1 MSFMFNPYPYDDPK
15 AVNHIQLK
23 DELKKTFTRNSMQ
36 TADKI
41 AAAIANIIS
50 KNDNCIVG
58 IDGYISAPFEQFSG
72 LVSIRLAQLF
82 DLKATVINTEEVWL
96 DSDKLDEILL
106 PYLPEDRAED
116 PVLLYGKLYKNGY
129 ESLMSE
135 EKKNSIIHQ
144 LKDFKENGRGVLILY
159 GNAALIDSFRESCD
173 LKLFIDMTQKRTIL
187 NIRNGSC
194 GNIGEKDRTFV
205 NLMIRRS
212 YYVDFENA
220 MTLRGKLIRNNL
232 IDYYITGDDPDK
244 MQLLPVTKL
253 KELFE
258 VMVSYPL
265 RCRPVYL
272 EGVWGGFYVKKL
284 RNLPKEMKNC
294 AWVFDLIPMEV
305 SIVADLNDMQL
316 EFPFYSFVQT
326 IGEKLMG
333 SKAHKK
339 FGGYFPIRFNYDDTF
354 HSSGNMSIQ
363 VHPNGDYVKKNNCEL
378 GRQDESY
385 YMVVTGQQAK
395 TYCGFKQNADVEEF
409 VEKTRRA
416 EKYGE
421 GFNHDDY
428 VASVP
433 SKPGMQFLI
442 PSGTIHAS
450 GRNQV
455 ILEIGSLTIGSY
467 TYKMYDYMRKDL
479 EGNLR
484 PIHTYHGDKVLR
496 RDFKEDY
503 VNKNLIQQPRIIRED
518 GFTEIVVGEHDLL
531 YFSLRN
537 VIFADKYTD
546 ITTDRFH
553 VLTLVDGEKCTIRSL
568 TNPDKFFVQDYLDM
582 VIIPADFGPY
592 EVINEGVGVVTMHKT
607 LLKDGFENE

>member
-15 AVNHIQLK
+15 AVNHIQINE
-23 DELKKTFTRNSMQ
+23 ELKKSFTGTSMQ
-36 TADKI
+36 TVDKV
-41 AAAIANIIS
+41 AAASADIIS
-50 KNDNCIVG
+50 KKGKCIVG
-58 IDGYISAPFEQFSG
+58 IDGYISAPFAQFSG
-72 LVSIRLAQLF
+72 LLSIRLAQL
-82 DLKATVINTEEVWL
+82 DVKATVINTEDVWL
-96 DSDKLDEILL
+96 DSDTLHELLL
-106 PYLPEDRAED
+106 PYLPEDRTED
-116 PVLLYGKLYKNGY
+116 PVLLYGKLYKKGY
-129 ESLMSE
+129 ESLMNDE
-135 EKKNSIIHQ
+135 RKEGIIGQ
-144 LKDFKENGRGVLILY
+144 LKDFHENGQGVLIFC
-159 GNAALIDSFRESCD
+159 GNAALIDSFREYCD
-173 LKLFIDMTQKRTIL
+173 LKLFIDMTQKKTIL
-187 NIRNGSC
+187 NIRNGLC
-194 GNIGEKDRTFV
+194 GNLGEKDRSLV
-205 NLMIRRS
+205 NRMIRRS

-220 MTLRGKLIRNNL
+220 MSLRGKLIRNNS
-232 IDYYITGDDPDK
+232 IDFYITGDNPEK
-244 MQLLPVTKL
+244 MQLLPVVKM

-258 VMVSYPL
+258 IMVSYPL

-272 EGVWGGFYVKKL
+272 EGVWGGFYIKKL

-305 SIVADLNDMQL
+305 SIVADLQDMQL
-316 EFPFYSFVQT
+316 EFPFYCFVQT
-326 IGEKLMG
+326 IGERLMG

-363 VHPNGDYVKKNNCEL
+363 VHPDEEYVTKNNLEL

-409 VEKTRRA
+409 IEKSKRA
-416 EKYGE
+416 ESDGE
-421 GFNHDDY
+421 GFNHDEY

-442 PSGTIHAS
+442 PAGTIHAS

-503 VNKNLIQQPRIIRED
+503 VNQNFIQQPRVIRED
-518 GFTEIVVGEHDLL
+518 GFTEVIVGEHDLL

-537 VIFADKYTD
+537 VIFAERYTD
-546 ITTDRFH
+546 AATDRFH

-568 TNPDKFFVQDYLDM
+568 TDPDKFFRQDYLDM
-582 VIIPADFGPY
+582 VIVPAGFGPY

>member
-15 AVNHIQLK
+15 AVNHIELNE
-23 DELKKTFTRNSMQ
+23 ELKKTFTRNSMQ
-36 TADKI
+36 TADKA
-41 AAAIANIIS
+41 AAAINDIVS
-50 KNDNCIVG
+50 KKKNCIVG
-58 IDGYISAPFEQFSG
+58 IDGYLSAPFERLSG

-82 DLKATVINTEEVWL
+82 DVKATVINTEDVWL
-96 DSDKLDEILL
+96 ESDKLHELLL
-106 PYLPEDRAED
+106 PYLPENREED
-116 PVLLYGKLYKNGY
+116 PVLLYGKLYKKGY
-129 ESLMSE
+129 ESLMAE
-135 EKKNSIIHQ
+135 EKKDKILRY
-144 LKDFKENGRGVLILY
+144 LKEFKENGSGALILY
-159 GNAALIDSFRESCD
+159 GNAALIDSFREYCD
-173 LKLFIDMTQKRTIL
+173 LKLFIDMTQKKTIL

-194 GNIGEKDRTFV
+194 GNLGEKDRTFV

-212 YYVDFENA
+212 YYVDFELA
-220 MTLRGKLIRNNL
+220 MALRGKLIKNNL
-232 IDYYITGDDPDK
+232 IDYYITGDDPDR

-258 VMVSYPL
+258 EMAAYPL

-305 SIVADLNDMQL
+305 SIVADLEDMQL
-316 EFPFYSFVQT
+316 EFPFYFFVQT

-354 HSSGNMSIQ
+354 HASGNMSIQ
-363 VHPNGDYVKKNNCEL
+363 VHPNEEYVKKNNCEL

-409 VEKTRRA
+409 IEKTKRA
-416 EKYGE
+416 ETYGE
-421 GFNHDDY
+421 GFDHDAY

-433 SKPGMQFLI
+433 SKPGMQFII
-442 PSGTIHAS
+442 PAGTIHAS
-450 GRNQV
+450 GRNQL

-503 VNKNLIQQPRIIRED
+503 VKQNFIQEPRVIREE
-518 GFTEIVVGEHDLL
+518 GFTETIVGEHDYI

-537 VIFADKYTD
+537 VIFADRYTD

-553 VLTLVDGEKCTIRSL
+553 VLTLVDGEKCLIRSL
-568 TNPDKFFVQDYLDM
+568 TDPGKFFRQEYLDM
-582 VIIPADFGPY
+582 VIVPAGFGPY
-592 EVINEGVGVVTMHKT
+592 EVINEGFGVVTMHKT

>member
-1 MSFMFNPYPYDDPK
+1 MSK
-15 AVNHIQLK
+15 
-23 DELKKTFTRNSMQ
+23 
-36 TADKI
+36 
-41 AAAIANIIS
+41 
-50 KNDNCIVG
+50 
-58 IDGYISAPFEQFSG
+58 
-72 LVSIRLAQLF
+72 
-82 DLKATVINTEEVWL
+82 
-96 DSDKLDEILL
+96 
-106 PYLPEDRAED
+106 
-116 PVLLYGKLYKNGY
+116 
-129 ESLMSE
+129 
-135 EKKNSIIHQ
+135 EKKEQILRQ
-144 LKDFKENGRGVLILY
+144 LKDFKKNGHGALIFY
-159 GNAALIDSFRESCD
+159 GNAALMDSFREYCD

-194 GNIGEKDRTFV
+194 GNLGEKGRMAI
-205 NLMIRRS
+205 NLMLRRS
-212 YYVDFENA
+212 YYVDFEIA
-220 MTLRGKLIRNNL
+220 MAHRGKLIRNNL
-232 IDYYITGDDPDK
+232 IDYYITGDHPDG
-244 MQLLPVTKL
+244 MQLLPLAKM

-305 SIVADLNDMQL
+305 SIVADLADMQL
-316 EFPFYSFVQT
+316 EFPFYCFVQT
-326 IGEKLMG
+326 IGEALMG

-363 VHPNGDYVKKNNCEL
+363 VHPDGEFVKENNGEL

-395 TYCGFKQNADVEEF
+395 TYCGFKENADVEEF
-409 VEKTRRA
+409 IEKAKRA

-421 GFNHDDY
+421 GFDHDAY

-442 PSGTIHAS
+442 PAGTIHAS
-450 GRNQV
+450 GRNQL

-484 PIHTYHGDKVLR
+484 PIHTYYGDKVLR
-496 RDFKEDY
+496 RDFKGDY
-503 VNKNLIQQPRIIRED
+503 VKQNFIQEPRVIRND
-518 GFTEIVVGEHDLL
+518 GFTETIVGEHDLI

-537 VIFADKYTD
+537 VIFADRYTD
-546 ITTDRFH
+546 ETTDRFH
-553 VLTLVDGEKCTIRSL
+553 VLTLVDGEKCLIRSL
-568 TNPDKFFVQDYLDM
+568 TDPDKFFKQEYLDM
-582 VIIPADFGPY
+582 VIIPAGFGPY

-607 LLKDGFENE
+607 LLKDGFEYE

>member
-1 MSFMFNPYPYDDPK
+1 MS
-15 AVNHIQLK
+15 
-23 DELKKTFTRNSMQ
+23 
-36 TADKI
+36 
-41 AAAIANIIS
+41 
-50 KNDNCIVG
+50 
-58 IDGYISAPFEQFSG
+58 
-72 LVSIRLAQLF
+72 
-82 DLKATVINTEEVWL
+82 
-96 DSDKLDEILL
+96 
-106 PYLPEDRAED
+106 
-116 PVLLYGKLYKNGY
+116 
-129 ESLMSE
+129 
-135 EKKNSIIHQ
+135 
-144 LKDFKENGRGVLILY
+144 
-159 GNAALIDSFRESCD
+159 
-173 LKLFIDMTQKRTIL
+173 
-187 NIRNGSC
+187 
-194 GNIGEKDRTFV
+194 
-205 NLMIRRS
+205 
-212 YYVDFENA
+212 
-220 MTLRGKLIRNNL
+220 LRGKLIRNNL
-232 IDYYITGDDPDK
+232 INFYITGDDPDK
-244 MQLLPVTKL
+244 MQLLPVTKM

-258 VMVSYPL
+258 VMITYPL

-305 SIVADLNDMQL
+305 SIVADLQDMQL
-316 EFPFYSFVQT
+316 EFPFYCFVQT

-333 SKAHKK
+333 SKAHSK

-363 VHPNGDYVKKNNCEL
+363 VHPDGKYVTENNLEL

-409 VEKTRRA
+409 IEKTRRA
-416 EKYGE
+416 ESYGE
-421 GFNHDDY
+421 GFNHDEY

-433 SKPGMQFLI
+433 SRPGMQFLI
-442 PSGTIHAS
+442 PAGTIHAS
-450 GRNQV
+450 GRNQL

-503 VNKNLIQQPRIIRED
+503 VNTNFIQQPRVVRED
-518 GFTEIVVGEHDLL
+518 GFTEIIVGEHDLL

-537 VIFADKYTD
+537 VIFADRYID
-546 ITTDRFH
+546 ETTDRFH

-568 TNPDKFFVQDYLDM
+568 TNPDKFFHQEYLDM
-582 VIIPADFGPY
+582 VIVPAGFGPY